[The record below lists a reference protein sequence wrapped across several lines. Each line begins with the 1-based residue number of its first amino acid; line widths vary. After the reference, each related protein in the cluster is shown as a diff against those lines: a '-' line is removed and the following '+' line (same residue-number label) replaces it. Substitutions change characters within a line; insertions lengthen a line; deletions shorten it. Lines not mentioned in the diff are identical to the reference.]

1 MLDVEEAAGV
11 GSVDDLIEGVGLGVG
26 GGSRGRVGVEGDVV
40 GGEMVVVGCVVA
52 ASFVANVVVG
62 VVGGRRRR
70 RRLWNEWLWWGGGGG
85 GGGGA
90 FDGGGG
96 EMGLGLGV
104 GVLGFEEEIG
114 RLQER
119 GRCHGG
125 DWRERDNV
133 YIYVHIQEL

>member
-11 GSVDDLIEGVGLGVG
+11 GSVDDLIERVGLGVG

-85 GGGGA
+85 GGA

-96 EMGLGLGV
+96 EMGLGWGV

-114 RLQER
+114 
-119 GRCHGG
+119 
-125 DWRERDNV
+125 DSV
-133 YIYVHIQEL
+133 